1 VEEQTDKVFIKSFSL
16 VVAALIVVAIV
27 FAFIA
32 NSFKSPVDDSQDAAR
47 IQKIEERIKPVAGA
61 YTDANAVA
69 AAEKTAPAQ
78 AQKSPEQSPA
88 PFGGRTDGETV
99 FNNVCSACHATGAAG
114 APKPGSP
121 EMSKRSEKGF
131 DALFQSAANG
141 LNAMPPRGGRP
152 DLTDEQIKA
161 AIEFMTK

>member
-1 VEEQTDKVFIKSFSL
+1 VEEQTDKVFIKNFSM
-16 VVAALIVVAIV
+16 VVAALVVVAFI

-32 NSFKSPVDDSQDAAR
+32 NAFKTPVDDSQNAAR

-61 YTDANAVA
+61 YTDASAVA
-69 AAEKTAPAQ
+69 AAEQQAPVQ
-78 AQKSPEQSPA
+78 AEQPVA
-88 PFGGRTDGETV
+88 PFDGSTDGELI
-99 FNNVCSACHATGAAG
+99 FNNVCSACHTTGAAG

-121 EMSKRSEKGF
+121 EMATRSEKGPE
-131 DALFQSAANG
+131 ALFQSATQG